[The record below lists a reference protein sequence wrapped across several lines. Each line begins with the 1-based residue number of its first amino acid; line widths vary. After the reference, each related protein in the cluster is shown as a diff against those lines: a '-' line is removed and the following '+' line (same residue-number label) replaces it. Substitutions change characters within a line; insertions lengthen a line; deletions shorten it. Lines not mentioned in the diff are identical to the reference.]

1 LPNPGLNLSDYWL
14 IIRKRG
20 WIAVVIFV
28 VVLASTI
35 IHTNKMEPVY
45 LASSSV
51 RIVERKSVSS
61 LLMEMVVAPSA
72 DLMSSQAKAITSQPI
87 IERVVLELG
96 LVPKDASRED
106 ITNAIAQVEGSMST
120 SQVESTNIIRI
131 SVTDRDPKMAALIA
145 NKVAEAYIDY
155 DAKEKSEQ
163 TRKVRIFIENQLAD
177 VTKRLNEAEEK
188 LKDFKK
194 TGEATGAAVNL
205 LANLANLEQQ
215 KLSLTKI
222 FTEKYPDVVKVD
234 EEISKLK
241 ELLKTYPDKELEFAR
256 LTRGAEVDEKAYR
269 ALEEKLQEA
278 RIAEAEKVE
287 DVKIVNLATPPTKPI
302 KPNKQVN
309 ITIGSLVGLVM
320 GFFLTFVFESLDT
333 SLGTIEDVEALIK
346 LPVLAVI
353 PFLKGKEIVEKKWV
367 FGRKKP
373 DPIENMRA
381 QLLIKFDRRS
391 PTTEAYRILRTSLK
405 VDELLKNNEK
415 VIVITSTG
423 PDEGK
428 SLTAL
433 NLAIVLAENN
443 NKTLLIDA
451 DLRKSVLHKV
461 LGLKRE
467 PGLSDVLIG
476 SVKLEDSIRTIVDMF
491 MGDLG
496 ADEVA
501 KSPGLD
507 KLNLLTSG
515 TFVPNASEILDTPR
529 LNQMLQTL
537 KNIYDF
543 IIIDVPPVLP
553 VPDGVIVGSKADR
566 SYLVYR
572 AGKTSRMALLRA
584 KNQMDLMNAGPKGVI
599 LNCMTPE
606 AELIPN
612 YYYYY
617 NYKYYSEEDKGKNR
631 KIEKPR

>member
-1 LPNPGLNLSDYWL
+1 MPNPGLNLSDYWL
-14 IIRKRG
+14 IIRKKG
-20 WIAVVIFV
+20 WITVATFVVILISTV
-28 VVLASTI
+28 V
-35 IHTNKMEPVY
+35 HTNKIEPVY

-61 LLMEMVVAPSA
+61 LLMEIVVGPGA
-72 DLMSSQAKAITSQPI
+72 DLMTSQAKAIISQPV
-87 IERVVLELG
+87 IERVVFELG

-106 ITNAIAQVEGSMST
+106 ITSAIGRVEGSIST

-131 SVTDRDPKMAALIA
+131 SVTHRDPKMTALIA
-145 NKVAEAYIDY
+145 NKVAETYIDY

-163 TRKVRIFIENQLAD
+163 ARKVRIFLENQLAD
-177 VTKRLNEAEEK
+177 ASKRLNEAEEK
-188 LKDFKK
+188 LRDFKK
-194 TGEATGAAVNL
+194 TGEVTGVAVSLLNNL
-205 LANLANLEQQ
+205 SSLEQQ
-215 KLSLTKI
+215 KLNLTKI
-222 FTEKYPDVVKVD
+222 FTEEYPDVVKVD

-241 ELLKTYPDKELEFAR
+241 EQLKTFPDKELEFAR
-256 LTRGAEVDEKAYR
+256 LMREAEVDEKAYR
-269 ALEEKLQEA
+269 SLEEKLQEA

-287 DVKIVNLATPPTKPI
+287 DVKIVSLAATPTKPI

-309 ITIGSLVGLVM
+309 IAIGSLVGLVM

-353 PFLKGKEIVEKKWV
+353 PYLRSKDVKEKKWG
-367 FGRKKP
+367 FFRKKP
-373 DPIENMRA
+373 DPIEHMRS

-391 PTTEAYRILRTSLK
+391 PTTEAYRILRTNLK

-433 NLAIVLAENN
+433 NLSIVLAENN

-451 DLRKSVLHKV
+451 DLRKSILHKV

-476 SVKLEDSIRTIVDMF
+476 SVKLEDSIRTIVDIF
-491 MGDLG
+491 MGELG
-496 ADEVA
+496 TDDVA
-501 KSPGLD
+501 RSPGLD
-507 KLNLLTSG
+507 NLDILTSG
-515 TFVPNASEILDTPR
+515 TFVPNASEILNTPR
-529 LNQMLQTL
+529 LSQVLQTL

-543 IIIDVPPVLP
+543 IVVDVPPILP
-553 VPDGVIVGSKADR
+553 VPDGVIFGSKADR

-584 KNQMDLMNAGPKGVI
+584 KNQMDLMKAEPKGVI

-606 AELIPN
+606 AELVPN

-617 NYKYYSEEDKGKNR
+617 NYKYYSEEDKGKD
-631 KIEKPR
+631 KKTGKPQ

>member
-1 LPNPGLNLSDYWL
+1 MPNPGLNLSDYWL
-14 IIRKRG
+14 VLRKRG
-20 WIAVVIFV
+20 WIAVVTFAVI
-28 VVLASTI
+28 LTSTI
-35 IHTNKMEPVY
+35 IHTNKIEPVY
-45 LASSSV
+45 LASSSI

-61 LLMEMVVAPSA
+61 MLMEMVVTPAT
-72 DLMSSQAKAITSQPI
+72 DLMASQAKAITSQPV
-87 IERVVLELG
+87 IERVVFELG
-96 LVPKDASRED
+96 LVPRDAPRED
-106 ITNAIAQVEGSMST
+106 ITNAIMQVEGSIAT
-120 SQVESTNIIRI
+120 SQVEDTNIIRI
-131 SVTDRDPKMAALIA
+131 SVTHRDPKTAALIA
-145 NKVAEAYIDY
+145 NKVSEVYIDY

-163 TRKVRIFIENQLAD
+163 ARKVRIFIENQLAD

-194 TGEATGAAVNL
+194 SGEATGAAVNL
-205 LANLANLEQQ
+205 LGNLANLEQQ
-215 KLSLTKI
+215 RLSLTKI

-234 EEISKLK
+234 EEITRLK
-241 ELLKTYPDKELEFAR
+241 EQLKTYPDKELEFAR
-256 LTRGAEVDEKAYR
+256 LTRGTEVDEGAYR
-269 ALEEKLQEA
+269 ALQTKLQEA

-287 DVKIVNLATPPTKPI
+287 DVKMVDFATPPTNPI
-302 KPNKQVN
+302 KPNKQLN
-309 ITIGSLVGLVM
+309 IAMGGLVGLVM
-320 GFFLTFVFESLDT
+320 GFFLTFVLESLDT

-353 PFLKGKEIVEKKWV
+353 PFLKGKEVKEKKWGFV
-367 FGRKKP
+367 RKKP
-373 DPIENMRA
+373 DSIENMRS
-381 QLLIKFDRRS
+381 QLIIKFDRRS
-391 PTTEAYRILRTSLK
+391 PNTEAYRILRTNLK
-405 VDELLKNNEK
+405 VEELLKNNEK

-433 NLAIVLAENN
+433 NLAIVLAEGNN
-443 NKTLLIDA
+443 RTLLIDA

-461 LGLKRE
+461 LGLKKE
-467 PGLSDVLIG
+467 PGLSDILIG
-476 SVKLEDSIRTIVDMF
+476 SATLEDSIRTIVDIF
-491 MGDLG
+491 MGDIG

-507 KLNLLTSG
+507 NLNLLTSG
-515 TFVPNASEILDTPR
+515 TFVPNASEILDSPK
-529 LNQMLQTL
+529 LSQLLQTL

-572 AGKTSRMALLRA
+572 AGTTSRMALLRA
-584 KNQMDLMNAGPKGVI
+584 KNQMELRNAGPKGII

-606 AELIPN
+606 AELVPN

-617 NYKYYSEEDKGKNR
+617 NYKYYEEDKGKNK

>member
-1 LPNPGLNLSDYWL
+1 MPNPGLNLSDYWL
-14 IIRKRG
+14 VIRKRG
-20 WIAVVIFV
+20 WIT
-28 VVLASTI
+28 VLAFVIILMSTI
-35 IHTNKMEPVY
+35 VHTNKMVPVY

-51 RIVERKSVSS
+51 RIIERKTVSS
-61 LLMEMVVAPSA
+61 LLMEMVVAPAA
-72 DLMSSQAKAITSQPI
+72 DLMSSQAKAVTSQPI
-87 IERVVLELG
+87 IERVVFELG

-106 ITNAIAQVEGSMST
+106 ITNAITQVEDSVST
-120 SQVESTNIIRI
+120 SQIENTNIIKI
-131 SVTDRDPKMAALIA
+131 SVMHRDPKMAALIA
-145 NKVAEAYIDY
+145 NKVAEVYIDY

-163 TRKVRIFIENQLAD
+163 ARRVRIFLENQLAD
-177 VTKRLNEAEEK
+177 VTRRLSEAEEK
-188 LKDFKK
+188 LKEFKK
-194 TGEATGAAVNL
+194 TGEATGAAVNIL
-205 LANLANLEQQ
+205 TNLANLEQQ

-234 EEISKLK
+234 EEINRLK
-241 ELLKTYPDKELEFAR
+241 EQLKTYPDKELEFAR
-256 LTRGAEVDEKAYR
+256 LTRETEVDEKAYR
-269 ALEEKLQEA
+269 SLQERLQEA

-287 DVKIVNLATPPTKPI
+287 DVKMVDFATPPTSPI
-302 KPNKQVN
+302 RPNKQLN
-309 ITIGSLVGLVM
+309 ITMGGLVGLVV
-320 GFFLTFVFESLDT
+320 GFFLIFVLESLDT

-346 LPVLAVI
+346 LPVLSVI
-353 PFLKGKEIVEKKWV
+353 PYLKGREVKEKKWG
-367 FGRKKP
+367 FIRKKP
-373 DPIENMRA
+373 DPVENMRS

-415 VIVITSTG
+415 IIVITSTG

-451 DLRKSVLHKV
+451 DLRKSILHKV
-461 LGLKRE
+461 LGLKKE

-476 SVKLEDSIRTIVDMF
+476 SVKLEDSIRTIVDIF
-491 MGDLG
+491 MGDIG

-507 KLNLLTSG
+507 NLNILTSG
-515 TFVPNASEILDTPR
+515 TFVPNTSEILDTPR
-529 LNQMLQTL
+529 LSQLLQTL

-553 VPDGVIVGSKADR
+553 VPDGVIVASKADR

-572 AGKTSRMALLRA
+572 AGMTSRMALLRA
-584 KNQMDLMNAGPKGVI
+584 KNQMDLRNAAPKGII

-606 AELIPN
+606 AELVPN

-617 NYKYYSEEDKGKNR
+617 NYKYYEEDKGKN
-631 KIEKPR
+631 KKTEKPR

>member
-1 LPNPGLNLSDYWL
+1 MPNPGLNLSDYWL
-14 IIRKRG
+14 ILRKRG
-20 WIAVVIFV
+20 WIAVVTFAVI
-28 VVLASTI
+28 LTSTI
-35 IHTNKMEPVY
+35 IHTNKIEPVY

-61 LLMEMVVAPSA
+61 LLMEMVVSSSTDSMA
-72 DLMSSQAKAITSQPI
+72 SQAKTITSQPI
-87 IERVVLELG
+87 IERVVFELD
-96 LVPKDASRED
+96 LVSRDAPRED
-106 ITNAIAQVEGSMST
+106 ITSAIT
-120 SQVESTNIIRI
+120 QVESSIFTAPIENTNIIRI
-131 SVTDRDPKMAALIA
+131 SVTHRDPKMAALIA
-145 NKVAEAYIDY
+145 NKVAEVFIDY

-177 VTKRLNEAEEK
+177 VTKRLNESEEK

-205 LANLANLEQQ
+205 LNNLANLEQQ

-222 FTEKYPDVVKVD
+222 FTEKYPDVVKID
-234 EEISKLK
+234 EEIGSLMEK
-241 ELLKTYPDKELEFAR
+241 LKTYPDKELEFAR
-256 LTRGAEVDEKAYR
+256 LTRATEVDEKAYR
-269 ALEEKLQEA
+269 GLQEKLQEA
-278 RIAEAEKVE
+278 RIGEAEKVE
-287 DVKIVNLATPPTKPI
+287 DVKIVDVAVPPTRPV

-309 ITIGSLVGLVM
+309 ITIGGLVGLIM
-320 GFFLTFVFESLDT
+320 GFFLTFVFESLDA
-333 SLGTIEDVEALIK
+333 SLGTIEDVETLVK

-353 PFLKGKEIVEKKWV
+353 PFLKSKEVKEKKWG
-367 FGRKKP
+367 FTRKKP
-373 DPIENMRA
+373 DPIENMRS

-391 PTTEAYRILRTSLK
+391 PNTEAYRILRTNLK

-433 NLAIVLAENN
+433 NLSIVLAENN
-443 NKTLLIDA
+443 HKTLLIDA
-451 DLRKSVLHKV
+451 DLRKSILHKV

-476 SVKLEDSIRTIVDMF
+476 SAKLEDSIRTIVDIF
-491 MGDLG
+491 MGDIG

-507 KLNLLTSG
+507 NLNLLTSG
-515 TFVPNASEILDTPR
+515 TFVPNASEILDSPR
-529 LNQMLQTL
+529 FSQLLQTL

-572 AGKTSRMALLRA
+572 AGATSRMALLRA

-606 AELIPN
+606 AELVPN

-617 NYKYYSEEDKGKNR
+617 NYKYYEEDKGKNK